1 MFIRIQGSR
10 RCCTTMP
17 VHTTRSSCSSIRVC
31 VSHMDGTHWL
41 VDTGNHETAVHLRE
55 AIASCFCHSLSC
67 CSPHATAMQPSAGLV
82 KASPSTACSQRCNTR
97 INLAGRMLSA
107 HRSRSGRLSL
117 SAVASTERMLKTVNA
132 ETLSDQEIKNLLQRP
147 RIDFTSILSTVGR
160 QQQMAAFA

>member
-1 MFIRIQGSR
+1 
-10 RCCTTMP
+10 
-17 VHTTRSSCSSIRVC
+17 
-31 VSHMDGTHWL
+31 
-41 VDTGNHETAVHLRE
+41 
-55 AIASCFCHSLSC
+55 
-67 CSPHATAMQPSAGLV
+67 
-82 KASPSTACSQRCNTR
+82 
-97 INLAGRMLSA
+97 MLSA